1 MRIQAE
7 IGLSD
12 RLLLLLLFCSEI
24 ANFLGLFCVNQK
36 DLLSF
41 WTSTMANSTRVIS
54 TVRASAA

>member
-24 ANFLGLFCVNQK
+24 NQK

-54 TVRASAA
+54 TLRASAA